1 MGITKKEEFVEDI
14 FNQNSPDEMNFSM
27 DMDFDNVFNDVPE
40 VEEIEGTSSS
50 DGLVLSLTTLG
61 KVDIEYISKVTNKTM
76 EDVIADLKGSIF
88 QNPLSWDE
96 TYYKGWETKEEYLSG
111 NLRFKYKL
119 AEEANKKYDGIFTP
133 NLESSSLYYLV

>member
-88 QNPLSWDE
+88 QNPLTWEE

-111 NLRFKYKL
+111 NLRTK
-119 AEEANKKYDGIFTP
+119 
-133 NLESSSLYYLV
+133 